1 MLNGGNLTHNFKT
14 SSGSRTVINY
24 GSNSDFLTSYTCS
37 NFASKKITV
46 RTVPVTVPQH
56 CLELLVADA
65 CPALEE
71 VQEARQ
77 QLLVAVGVVA
87 EGACQ
92 HVLPAYPHLRV
103 VVGGQAQQVSV
114 QQAVRSR
121 EVARGVLHQA
131 RLMLQ
136 LAPVNQDTL
145 RILFNIYR

>member
-1 MLNGGNLTHNFKT
+1 
-14 SSGSRTVINY
+14 
-24 GSNSDFLTSYTCS
+24 
-37 NFASKKITV
+37 
-46 RTVPVTVPQH
+46 
-56 CLELLVADA
+56 
-65 CPALEE
+65 
-71 VQEARQ
+71 
-77 QLLVAVGVVA
+77 
-87 EGACQ
+87 
-92 HVLPAYPHLRV
+92 